1 MKLYNQ
7 LKVINI
13 RQCLLRFKCFL
24 KNVLVVAMGQ
34 MAQSSIV
41 MLIDLVRGP
50 SPMYDRAVDLKGEIM
65 PACALAVHL
74 CYPQNMRSA

>member
-13 RQCLLRFKCFL
+13 RQCLLRFKFFL
-24 KNVLVVAMGQ
+24 KNVMLVVMSQ
-34 MAQSSIV
+34 KDHSSIV
-41 MLIDLVRGP
+41 ILIDSAASL
-50 SPMYDRAVDLKGEIM
+50 SPMYNPAVDLKGQIM